1 MAADLRQM
9 IRSYDPGINVY
20 RLQPLTAWV
29 TDATAQPRFRAVTLS
44 AIAIITLLLAMIGLY
59 GVMAYS
65 TMQRTAEIGVRMAIG
80 AQRSDVVRMVLGEGT
95 RLAVAGVVI
104 GVIAAYWSARLLTT
118 FLYGVSTT
126 DLAAFAG
133 SAVCLFVVALVATY
147 VPAARAARVDP
158 AVALR
163 AE

>member
-1 MAADLRQM
+1 MGYRRD
-9 IRSYDPGINVY
+9 RST
-20 RLQPLTAWV
+20 PL
-29 TDATAQPRFRAVTLS
+29 PRHDLS

-65 TMQRTAEIGVRMAIG
+65 TMQRTTEIGVRMAIG

-104 GVIAAYWSARLLTT
+104 GMIAAYWSARLLTT

-133 SAVCLFVVALVATY
+133 SAICLFVVALVATY

>member
-1 MAADLRQM
+1 M
-9 IRSYDPGINVY
+9 
-20 RLQPLTAWV
+20 
-29 TDATAQPRFRAVTLS
+29 LS
-44 AIAIITLLLAMIGLY
+44 AIAAITLLLAMVGLY
-59 GVMAYS
+59 GVIAYS
-65 TMQRTAEIGVRMAIG
+65 TAQRTAEIGVRMAVG

-104 GVIAAYWSARLLTT
+104 GMIAAYWSARLLTS

-126 DLAAFAG
+126 DLAAFGG
-133 SAVCLFVVALVATY
+133 SAVVSFRRRSRRNLRARS
-147 VPAARAARVDP
+147 RAARVDP

>member
-1 MAADLRQM
+1 M
-9 IRSYDPGINVY
+9 
-20 RLQPLTAWV
+20 
-29 TDATAQPRFRAVTLS
+29 TLS

-80 AQRSDVVRMVLGEGT
+80 ASDRMSSGWCSA
-95 RLAVAGVVI
+95 RARDWPVAGVVI
-104 GVIAAYWSARLLTT
+104 GMIAAYWSARLLTT

-126 DLAAFAG
+126 DLAAFGG

-158 AVALR
+158 ARRVAS
-163 AE
+163 E